1 LIYENLEKLKKFE
14 PKYRLKR
21 TGLGYWGNS
30 PDLECEMA
38 GSGRSKMTGGEWA
51 CCGANMGNIGA
62 SNTDLVNFLS
72 PLGKPCIIDFT
83 FSSRLNLLE
92 SINPDEDGADLE

>member
-1 LIYENLEKLKKFE
+1 
-14 PKYRLKR
+14 
-21 TGLGYWGNS
+21 
-30 PDLECEMA
+30 
-38 GSGRSKMTGGEWA
+38 MTGGEWA

-62 SNTDLVNFLS
+62 SKTDLVNFLS
-72 PLGKPCIIDFT
+72 PLGKPCIIHFT